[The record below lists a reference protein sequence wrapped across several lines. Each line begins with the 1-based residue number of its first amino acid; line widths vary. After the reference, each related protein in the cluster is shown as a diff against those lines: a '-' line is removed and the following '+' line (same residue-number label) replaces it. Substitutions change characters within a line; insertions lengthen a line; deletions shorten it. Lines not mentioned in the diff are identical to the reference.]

1 MRPYSIFALPAGLPA
16 TARRA
21 RRHALLRLGL
31 AWLVMMQVMMLAW
44 PAYVRHDGLAAG
56 NLATLDWAIGLM
68 NWTSLAL
75 TVPVLAYSAW
85 PLWRGAALRLWQGRV
100 GMDLPVAVGMAAAFL
115 PSVHATVV
123 GAGDVYFD
131 SVTMFVAFLLTARYL
146 ALCARQSR
154 HAGRRDRLRRLRSL
168 LTLYAD
174 RRAAL
179 FCTLQLAATFVTGVA
194 WIWIDADRFLP
205 VTVAML
211 VISCPCA
218 MSMSVPSVMASADA
232 VLGGLPD
239 NRDADLAVIQAIQA
253 LATRKAMQNLYGS
266 AAFHLLMMPLAA
278 FGWVTP
284 WLAALTMLASSLAVA
299 LNAWGLRRRWTART
313 AMPGDSPP
321 TPWAAVAD
329 GAAIDLAGPARD
341 DAYAKVR

>member
-1 MRPYSIFALPAGLPA
+1 MPAGLPSA
-16 TARRA
+16 ARRA

-44 PAYVRHDGLAAG
+44 PAYVRHDGLAPG

-68 NWTSLAL
+68 NWTSLVL
-75 TVPVLAYSAW
+75 TLPVLVYSAW

-100 GMDLPVAVGMAAAFL
+100 GMDLPVAIGMAAAFL
-115 PSVHATVV
+115 PSVHATIA

-154 HAGRRDRLRRLRSL
+154 HAGRQDRLRRLRSL

-179 FCTLQLAATFVTGVA
+179 FCTLQLGATFVTGVV
-194 WIWIDADRFLP
+194 WIWVDAERFLP

-232 VLGGLPD
+232 VLGALPD
-239 NRDADLAVIQAIQA
+239 AGDADIRTIQA

-284 WLAALTMLASSLAVA
+284 WLAAITMLASSLAVA
-299 LNAWGLRRRWTART
+299 GNAWGLRRQ
-313 AMPGDSPP
+313 
-321 TPWAAVAD
+321 WAAPEP
-329 GAAIDLAGPARD
+329 GRHE
-341 DAYAKVR
+341 AYVKAP

>member
-1 MRPYSIFALPAGLPA
+1 MRPYSIFSVPAGLNA
-16 TARRA
+16 ADRQA

-44 PAYVRHDGLAAG
+44 PAYVRHDGLPAR

-68 NWTSLAL
+68 NWTSLVL

-100 GMDLPVAVGMAAAFL
+100 GMDLPVAIGMAAAFV
-115 PSVHATVV
+115 PSVHATIA

-146 ALCARQSR
+146 ALCARQSC
-154 HAGRRDRLRRLRSL
+154 AGGRRDRLRRARAL

-174 RRAAL
+174 RRAAV
-179 FCTLQLAATFVTGVA
+179 FSAVQLAATFATGLM
-194 WIWIDADRFLP
+194 WIWIDPGRFLS

-218 MSMSVPSVMASADA
+218 MSMSVPAVMASADA
-232 VLGGLPD
+232 ALGALP
-239 NRDADLAVIQAIQA
+239 RAGEADTRAILAIAA
-253 LATRKAMQNLYGS
+253 RKATQNLYGS

-284 WLAALTMLASSLAVA
+284 WLAAITMLVSSVAVA
-299 LNAWGLRRRWTART
+299 MNAWSLRRGYLDTHERA
-313 AMPGDSPP
+313 PH
-321 TPWAAVAD
+321 
-329 GAAIDLAGPARD
+329 GAAGCHAPTA
-341 DAYAKVR
+341 ANAETP